1 MDVESRFLVLGS
13 GIAGL
18 SFALRAADHGPVVV
32 VTKKGTAESAT
43 NYAQGGIAAV
53 IDSGDSF
60 EAHVA
65 DTLKAGAGLCD
76 EAVVRFVVEHGP
88 DAVRSLID
96 LGVRFDPSEDEP
108 GYDLGRE
115 GGHSHRRVLHT
126 EDFTGREIER
136 VLVERCEG
144 HPNNRL
150 IANSTAVDLVTTR
163 KLGLEN
169 SSKVLGAYILDEDSG
184 EVSTFRAPIVLLA
197 TGGCGKVYV
206 YTSNPDIASGDG
218 VAMAYRAGASIAN
231 MEFYQFHPTCLYH
244 PEARSFLISEAVRGE
259 GAVLRNSSGE
269 RFMPAYDER
278 ADLAPRDIV
287 ARAIDVELK
296 RSGDDCV
303 YVDCTAMDPRFIRSR
318 FPNISERCAEYGFDM
333 AKDPLPVV
341 PAAHYACGGV
351 RTDLHGE
358 TDITNL
364 FAAGEVASTGLH
376 GANRLASNS
385 LLEGVVFA
393 RAAAEEAITRS
404 AHLEE
409 PPPLPRWDPGGASD
423 PTEAVLVN
431 ANWDEIR
438 RMMWNYVGI
447 VRSNKRLAR
456 ARRRIELLQQE
467 IREYYW
473 DFKLTPDLVE
483 LRNLATVAKL
493 IIESALA
500 RKETR
505 GLHYTVDYPDLAPI
519 AIDTLLRRTDRGE

>member
-53 IDSGDSF
+53 TDPGDSF

-144 HPNNRL
+144 HPNIRL
-150 IANSTAVDLVTTR
+150 IANSIAVDLVTTR

-303 YVDCTAMDPRFIRSR
+303 YLDCTAMDPHFIRSR

-333 AKDPLPVV
+333 AKDSLPVV

-351 RTDLHGE
+351 RTDLRVETSVGIWE
-358 TDITNL
+358 WERRVKQTVLVDLDLGTDI
-364 FAAGEVASTGLH
+364 
-376 GANRLASNS
+376 
-385 LLEGVVFA
+385 
-393 RAAAEEAITRS
+393 AAA
-404 AHLEE
+404 
-409 PPPLPRWDPGGASD
+409 GASD
-423 PTEAVLVN
+423 SIEDTIDYKAVT
-431 ANWDEIR
+431 
-438 RMMWNYVGI
+438 
-447 VRSNKRLAR
+447 KR
-456 ARRRIELLQQE
+456 IM
-467 IREYYW
+467 
-473 DFKLTPDLVE
+473 
-483 LRNLATVAKL
+483 VA
-493 IIESALA
+493 A
-500 RKETR
+500 
-505 GLHYTVDYPDLAPI
+505 
-519 AIDTLLRRTDRGE
+519 